1 MSYKKIQ
8 KQIRKISVLAENIAE
23 DEEVS
28 TIERDLLLS
37 YVRKLY
43 EQVLDLDLDE
53 KVKPSSTST
62 KPVEKVVLQD
72 TPTPQVQNTTP
83 VTPAPEPTP
92 KPEPEPVEAPVVERK
107 PFERAPKANTAV
119 VTEPVQKVVESIPEP
134 EPVAVASA
142 TSPMSAEMKAL
153 FQRAD
158 SKELSDKLSNL
169 PIADLTK
176 AFSINER
183 IFTIQELFNGN
194 QDLFNSTI
202 SKVNAAANYEEATQ
216 ILADGVAKELNWSDE
231 SKIRKAEGFVK
242 KVQRRF
248 N

>member
-53 KVKPSSTST
+53 KVKPSKTTT
-62 KPVEKVVLQD
+62 KSVEKVVVQD

-83 VTPAPEPTP
+83 VTPAPVPT
-92 KPEPEPVEAPVVERK
+92 PEPEPVAAPVVERK

-142 TSPMSAEMKAL
+142 PSPMSAEMKAL
-153 FQRAD
+153 FQRVD

-194 QDLFNSTI
+194 QDLFNSTV
-202 SKVNAAANYEEATQ
+202 SQVNAAANYEEATQ

>member
-1 MSYKKIQ
+1 MSNKKIQ

-53 KVKPSSTST
+53 KVKPSKTTT
-62 KPVEKVVLQD
+62 KSVEKVVVQD

-83 VTPAPEPTP
+83 VTPAPVPT
-92 KPEPEPVEAPVVERK
+92 PEPEPVAAPVVERK

-119 VTEPVQKVVESIPEP
+119 VTKQVQKVVESIPEP

-142 TSPMSAEMKAL
+142 PSSMSAEMKAL

-194 QDLFNSTI
+194 QDLFNSTV
-202 SKVNAAANYEEATQ
+202 SQVNAAANYEEATQ